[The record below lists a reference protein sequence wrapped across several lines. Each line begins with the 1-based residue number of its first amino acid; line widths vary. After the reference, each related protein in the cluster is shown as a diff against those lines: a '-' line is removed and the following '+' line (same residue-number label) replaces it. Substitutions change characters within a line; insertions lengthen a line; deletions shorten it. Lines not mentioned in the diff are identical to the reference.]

1 MSTAT
6 DKADI
11 VPMHHNILA
20 YWRHLQNLPPG
31 HEDCPAPRVNR
42 LMLNMF
48 EGWRSQQAFPPFDS
62 FGHIRDHDGEQAME
76 LPLAERRGLAMART
90 LDMLSGEW
98 GRRHGLF
105 EIDPDELIVG
115 TMPPYSVGQG
125 KELMAYFKDHRD
137 DEDERLAFESGFLN
151 QWSNFGHIC
160 PDHER
165 VVRRG
170 LADIIAECTT
180 RRAAASTDRA
190 TSFYTS
196 VITVLEGVIRYA
208 KNHAGAADRVAA
220 RFRTALEAMP
230 DHPQA
235 AIFAERV
242 EGMEAAA
249 ERLRRIPAQPCQS
262 FTDAVQCIYLMNCA
276 LHWTGELTS
285 LGRLDQILQP
295 FLTNEELSSGAA
307 QTVID
312 CFWVKLD
319 QRVTLDNRM
328 IEDRFSQAD
337 GALMGAGGAS
347 NFDQGALTN
356 QWMQQVTVGGVIANN
371 DAEAQDACNDV
382 TRLCLHAARR
392 LPLNCPTLDL
402 RVHSKTPADVL
413 ELAARALLSGGAH
426 PVLLNDDKLIGAL
439 KNSAGPGVDVELASA
454 RNYACDG
461 CYETIFPG
469 ETEFSFIYIPGV
481 DVLEKALN
489 GGAGFGAS
497 GGTFLRGTKGSYRTV
512 PASQITSFGQLSEI
526 MAEHIWLNTNRQISG
541 FLRAYGAK
549 AAICPTPLLSAMVRG
564 CVERGRDFYDGG
576 ARYHMFAPLM
586 TGISTVADSLH
597 VIKELVFEQR
607 VMSLDELVACLR
619 SDWGNRTDI
628 IGRKVTQARAQGLR
642 TLCKAQAKFGYGNAE
657 VDRHAWWLI
666 DTFTDSIDKALRHP
680 MHQGEFARIERDFAG
695 SDKPFN
701 LVVTPGVGTFEQYN
715 FGGSFSGATPDGRRA
730 GAPLATDLSAAP
742 YPQDME
748 VPEALEVSPMET
760 AFASWNHPSI
770 TRLSDGAPSD
780 FNIAEGTSLTELTDA
795 ISAFAQGR
803 GSSIMT
809 VTTASPQTLAAAEKA
824 PLDYDLL
831 RVRMG
836 GWTEFYSVLFADH
849 KRQHRRRPI
858 YPVGKE
864 SAR

>member
-1 MSTAT
+1 MSVV
-6 DKADI
+6 ADAAQS
-11 VPMHHNILA
+11 VPMHHNILG
-20 YWRHLQNLPPG
+20 YWRHLQNLPTG

-48 EGWRSQQAFPPFDS
+48 EGWRSQQAFPPFDG
-62 FGHIRDHDGEQAME
+62 FGHIRDHDGEQVMA

-90 LDMLSGEW
+90 LEMLSSDW
-98 GRRHGLF
+98 GRNHGLF
-105 EIDPDELIVG
+105 EIDPDELIIG

-125 KELMAYFKDHRD
+125 KELMGYFKDHRD
-137 DEDERLAFESGFLN
+137 DQDERLTFEAGFLN
-151 QWSNFGHIC
+151 QWSNFGHVC

-165 VVRRG
+165 VVNRG
-170 LADIIAECTT
+170 LVEIIAECTAM
-180 RRAAASTDRA
+180 RKAATTAQSQT
-190 TSFYTS
+190 FYTS
-196 VITVLEGVIRYA
+196 VIVALEGVIRYA
-208 KNHAGAADRVAA
+208 ENHADAAAEVVA
-220 RFRTALEAMP
+220 RFRKALKAKP

-235 AIFAERV
+235 AIFVERA

-295 FLTNEELSSGAA
+295 FLTSEELSSGTA

-312 CFWVKLD
+312 CFWIKLD

-347 NFDQGALTN
+347 NFDQGALAN
-356 QWMQQVTVGGVIANN
+356 QWMQQVTIGGVIANN
-371 DAEAQDACNDV
+371 AAEAQDACNDV

-392 LPLNCPTLDL
+392 LPFNCPTLDL
-402 RVHSKTPADVL
+402 RVHRNTPEDVL
-413 ELAARALLSGGAH
+413 ELAARSLLSGGAH
-426 PVLLNDDKLIGAL
+426 PVLLNDDKLIDAL
-439 KNSAGPGVDVELASA
+439 KDSAGPGASVELASA

-497 GGTFLRGTKGSYRTV
+497 GGTFLRGMKGSYRTV
-512 PASQITSFGQLSEI
+512 PAAQIASFDQLREI
-526 MAEHIWLNTNRQISG
+526 MAEHIWLNANRQISG
-541 FLRAYGAK
+541 YLRAYGAK
-549 AAICPTPLLSAMVRG
+549 AAICPTPILSAMISG
-564 CVERGRDFYDGG
+564 CIESGRDFYDGG

-597 VIKELVFEQR
+597 VIEQLVFAQQ

-619 SDWGNRTDI
+619 SDWGNRMDI
-628 IGRKVTQARAQGLR
+628 IGRKVTAARAQELR
-642 TLCKAQAKFGYGNAE
+642 MLCQTQAKFGYGNVE

-666 DTFTDSIDKALRHP
+666 DTFTDSIDKALNHP
-680 MHQGEFARIERDFAG
+680 MHQRELARIERDFAAT
-695 SDKPFN
+695 DKPFN

-742 YPQDME
+742 HPQDMD
-748 VPEALEVSPMET
+748 VPEKVAIPSMET
-760 AFASWNHPSI
+760 AFASWNHQSI
-770 TRLSDGAPSD
+770 LRLSDGAPSD
-780 FNIAEGTSLTELTDA
+780 FNIAEDTSTAQLTDA

-803 GSSIMT
+803 GSTIMT
-809 VTTASPQTLAAAEKA
+809 VTTASRETLAAAEQA

-864 SAR
+864 CAR